1 MSRPEIDQLLEDCLA
16 RFDAGATPQECLAAY
31 PARRAELEPLL
42 RQALSLRV
50 AYASEPSP
58 EFRTRLRERLM
69 FAAGRDVSKAYDV
82 EPDPRFVNLARHR
95 FLQAAGAAAQEALR
109 DVPPPRLAFWA
120 NARRRLLEAAALSR
134 PRPMHRGSVL
144 VLRAGL
150 SAAVV
155 VLAVAAAGFAL
166 FANGNTPSADAQLA
180 ILEERTQDLIRQAQ
194 AGGDVSENEL
204 LELTARTNA
213 LAERLDDSPTSPLT
227 QRIDAVI
234 SKQREVLSRAAAAGV
249 SPPVLAQAQQQ
260 VNQAEEKLRAATP
273 EQPPAQSA
281 AASQPSSPSP
291 VPDTPTPR
299 PSPTSTPAASPTPV
313 ELEDDQILVTV
324 DRSDDLYGISWQDV
338 RTAKVSLTAPASWT
352 LVGVTLS
359 PSGLA
364 MLPSP
369 HIVGFNLGPPSN
381 VVVLVYM
388 DTGRVVGLINGKQEV
403 LRTDGRSGRALGAE
417 EILKLTEGSGLAD
430 VDVLG
435 LARFINSIR
444 LTD

>member
-1 MSRPEIDQLLEDCLA
+1 
-16 RFDAGATPQECLAAY
+16 
-31 PARRAELEPLL
+31 
-42 RQALSLRV
+42 
-50 AYASEPSP
+50 
-58 EFRTRLRERLM
+58 
-69 FAAGRDVSKAYDV
+69 
-82 EPDPRFVNLARHR
+82 
-95 FLQAAGAAAQEALR
+95 
-109 DVPPPRLAFWA
+109 
-120 NARRRLLEAAALSR
+120 
-134 PRPMHRGSVL
+134 MHRGSVL

-180 ILEERTQDLIRQAQ
+180 ILEERTQNLIRQAQ
-194 AGGDVSENEL
+194 AGGDVSEGEL

-213 LAERLDDSPTSPLT
+213 LAERLDDSPSSPLT

-281 AASQPSSPSP
+281 AASQPASSPSP

-324 DRSDDLYGISWQDV
+324 DRSDDLYGMSWQDV

-364 MLPSP
+364 TLPSP
-369 HIVGFNLGPPSN
+369 HIVGFSLGPPSN

-388 DTGRVVGLINGKQEV
+388 DTGRVVSVINGKQEV